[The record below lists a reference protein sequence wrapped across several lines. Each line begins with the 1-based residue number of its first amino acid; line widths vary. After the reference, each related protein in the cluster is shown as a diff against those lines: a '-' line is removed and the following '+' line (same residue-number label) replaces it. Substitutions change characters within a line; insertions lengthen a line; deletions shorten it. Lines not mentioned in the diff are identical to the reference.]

1 MDKTITQRFLDKY
14 VETGPNRS
22 RDLPC
27 VKALREE
34 AAKLLSAKPLPKYKS
49 EHYKRFNIDE
59 ALSLMPDHIDPEFRP
74 DLSRFTGKSCFFS
87 FKSEAI
93 QAFMSNG
100 LVHDVS
106 DPGDAERGFFI
117 GSLLDF
123 AELYP
128 EVLEAHLGQMPS
140 VKSDPLA
147 ALSTL
152 FFDDALVIYLR
163 RGTRLEHP
171 IHLLHRSAVQ
181 KEGRNVAFP
190 RMLVIAEEDTE
201 AKVLLCVHGYNPN
214 IESVQNALGEI
225 YVGERARLEL
235 YILEETLPKITRIHS
250 IHTTQK
256 RDSSLLINNL
266 TIQNGKSRANFH
278 CDLAEE
284 GAELNLDG
292 LAILDG
298 DQVADAWSFI
308 RHSVPNCH
316 SDELFKYTINDEAR
330 GAFSGMIY
338 VAKDAQKTL
347 AYQNNRNL
355 LLSEKARMYSKPQ
368 LEIYADD
375 VKCSHGLTTGQ
386 LDENALFYLQ
396 QRGIPRQE
404 AMMMLTIAFMGDVI
418 DKVQLPVLRERLYQ
432 LVEDRYRGKHSLCG
446 DRNF

>member
-1 MDKTITQRFLDKY
+1 MDQTITQAFLDKFA
-14 VETGPNRS
+14 ETRLGRS
-22 RDLPC
+22 QDLPF

-34 AAKLLSAKPLPKYKS
+34 AAEFLSTNPLPRFKS
-49 EHYKRFNIDE
+49 EYYQRFDIDK
-59 ALSLMPDHIDPEFRP
+59 ALSSSIRDIDPDYRP
-74 DLSRFTGKSCFFS
+74 DLSRFSGRSCYFS

-100 LVHDVS
+100 MVHDIS
-106 DPGDAERGFFI
+106 DPGSKERGFFV
-117 GSLLDF
+117 GSVHEF
-123 AELYP
+123 ATLYP
-128 EVLEAHLGQMPS
+128 EIFEARFGQMPS
-140 VKSDPLA
+140 VKQDPLSQ
-147 ALSTL
+147 LNTL

-163 RGTRLEHP
+163 RGTRLDNP

-181 KEGRNVAFP
+181 REGSNVSFP
-190 RMLVIAEEDTE
+190 RMLIVAEEDTE
-201 AKVLLCVHGYNPN
+201 AKVLLCAHGYNPN
-214 IESVQNALGEI
+214 IESHQNALAEL
-225 YVGERARLEL
+225 YVDERARVEL
-235 YILEETLPKITRIHS
+235 YILEETLPKITHIHNVHS
-250 IHTTQK
+250 VQK
-256 RDSSLLINNL
+256 RDSSLVINNL
-266 TIQNGKSRANFH
+266 TIQNGRSRGNYH
-278 CDLAEE
+278 CDLIEE

-298 DQVADAWSFI
+298 DQMADNCSFI
-308 RHSVPNCH
+308 RHSAPNCH

-355 LLSEKARMYSKPQ
+355 LLSEKARMHSKPQ

-418 DKVQLPVLRERLYQ
+418 EKVNLPVLKERLYQ